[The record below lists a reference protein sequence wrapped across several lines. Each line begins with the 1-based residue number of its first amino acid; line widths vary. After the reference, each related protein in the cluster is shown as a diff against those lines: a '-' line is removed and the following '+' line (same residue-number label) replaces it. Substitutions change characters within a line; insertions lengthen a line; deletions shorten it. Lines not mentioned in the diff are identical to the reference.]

1 MKTTNS
7 ESGKSMIEEGARPRN
22 ARRAAGVIATA
33 ALLAPVLAGCEVTNP
48 GPVEDKFLNLQ
59 AAHQASVTGA
69 ERQLAVATGQIA
81 YTTALAAR
89 EIMPGGQTGN
99 GGHIPIVQAGHM
111 PVNSEGGQ
119 WQDAHQARWIAEEAI
134 RRFTSGDTET
144 VLPSVLAEAYLMA
157 GLANR
162 LLGETYCEAVFDGGA
177 AEPNIRYF
185 ERAEKHLTNALAAG
199 GSQNTKNTAYA
210 GRASVRVWLDK
221 WPEAVS
227 DAQEVP
233 LGFAYMLNQDVS
245 VRETSNH
252 VYEGNSENI
261 MAWTVWNTWFEGYYR
276 ETGDPRTPWR
286 GDLSRPF
293 ASASLS
299 GYGKV
304 PLLFGMKYQSFS
316 DDFRIASGQEMVL
329 IRAEALLRQN
339 QWPEAMT
346 LINSIRTS
354 VISDTT
360 GQPLAPWTANS
371 IDDAWTFLKR
381 ERAIEFWIEAR
392 RMGDLRRWAADQ
404 TPGEIDWPDFESIS
418 QLFVDYT
425 PSECFPIPDSERDA
439 NQNLL

>member
-1 MKTTNS
+1 
-7 ESGKSMIEEGARPRN
+7 MIEEGARPRN
-22 ARRAAGVIATA
+22 ARRAAGVIASA
-33 ALLAPVLAGCEVTNP
+33 ALVLAGCEVTNP
-48 GPVEDKFLNLQ
+48 GPVEDKFLSLS

-134 RRFTSGDTET
+134 RRFTGGDTET
-144 VLPSVLAEAYLMA
+144 VLPSVLAEAHLMA

-162 LLGETYCEAVFDGGA
+162 LLGENYCEAVFDGGA
-177 AEPNIRYF
+177 AEPGIRYF
-185 ERAEKHLTNALAAG
+185 ERAEKQFTDALAAG
-199 GSQNTKNTAYA
+199 GSTKTKNTAYA
-210 GRASVRVWLDK
+210 GRASVRVYLDK
-221 WPEAVS
+221 WTEAVS
-227 DAQEVP
+227 DAQQVP
-233 LGFAYMLNQDVS
+233 SGFAYMLNQDVS

-252 VYEGNSENI
+252 MYEGNSENI

-276 ETGDPRTPWR
+276 DTGDPRTPWR
-286 GDLSRPF
+286 ADPSRPL

-304 PLLFGMKYQSFS
+304 PLLFGMKYTSFS
-316 DDFRIASGQEMVL
+316 DDFRIASSQEMVL
-329 IRAEALLRQN
+329 IQAEALLRQD
-339 QWPEAMT
+339 QWSEAMT

-354 VISDTT
+354 VVSDLT
-360 GQPLAPWTANS
+360 GQPLAPWTASS
-371 IDDAWTFLKR
+371 IDEAWTFLKR
-381 ERAIEFWIEAR
+381 ERAIELWIEAR
-392 RMGDLRRWAADQ
+392 RMGDLRRWKADQ
-404 TPGEIDWPDFESIS
+404 TPGDTDWPDFESIS
-418 QLFVDYT
+418 QLFVNYP
-425 PSECFPIPDSERDA
+425 PSECFPIPDTERDV